1 MLPMDHHTRKL
12 LADERAARLE
22 HHLSLPRKSQQTTRL
37 SAAATWLS
45 RRFASAP
52 APVRRGRRA

>member
-1 MLPMDHHTRKL
+1 MMPMDHQTRKL

-22 HHLSLPRKSQQTTRL
+22 HHLSLPKTSPQTARL
-37 SAAATWLS
+37 SAAAAWLG
-45 RRFASAP
+45 RRFSSAP